1 MMWALQTMKDL
12 VVSKL
17 AHPKELNARALSGK
31 SGNKGEIALWLMKQ
45 KFLRWLTS
53 SWMQSIG
60 FGVDDLKLFGGEL
73 SDHQAFRQL
82 CGYPGE
88 SSHDIA
94 WQAHLSASARKAV
107 TFLEQMIFGA
117 RFDPSWKLSMKG
129 SSEPAEIAKTE
140 PFKDSLLEIEEL
152 VVKDEPKMDIEAEQ
166 QRDNADTEKQ
176 DALRG
181 KVAQLLS
188 PETFEKASEE
198 QRDDLCE
205 FLNLCVALLQ
215 SALARLEFHTLLFLP
230 SCSGETRVS
239 VLDRRAGRGWQ
250 GGAGHGPEEHGACG
264 ESQEDKGSRPF
275 SGSTPN
281 ARANLPRTLI
291 CACLDSTG
299 MCRHRSR
306 MPSTGDAGLAR
317 DSAAASQSPRGLP
330 RRMAPAGQP
339 PAAVVRQQ
347 RGRGNQEESDAAM
360 ELLFRE
366 EGSAAEA
373 SEQRL
378 GAADGGTS
386 CLSGYVPAGDGQA
399 EAAVRGHVQRHDS
412 GTDRGK
418 PV

>member
-31 SGNKGEIALWLMKQ
+31 SGSKGEIALWLMKQ

-107 TFLEQMIFGA
+107 TFLEQMIFGT

-215 SALARLEFHTLLFLP
+215 SALVRLEFHTLLFPP
-230 SCSGETRVS
+230 SC
-239 VLDRRAGRGWQ
+239 
-250 GGAGHGPEEHGACG
+250 
-264 ESQEDKGSRPF
+264 
-275 SGSTPN
+275 
-281 ARANLPRTLI
+281 
-291 CACLDSTG
+291 
-299 MCRHRSR
+299 
-306 MPSTGDAGLAR
+306 
-317 DSAAASQSPRGLP
+317 
-330 RRMAPAGQP
+330 
-339 PAAVVRQQ
+339 
-347 RGRGNQEESDAAM
+347 
-360 ELLFRE
+360 
-366 EGSAAEA
+366 
-373 SEQRL
+373 
-378 GAADGGTS
+378 
-386 CLSGYVPAGDGQA
+386 
-399 EAAVRGHVQRHDS
+399 
-412 GTDRGK
+412 
-418 PV
+418 